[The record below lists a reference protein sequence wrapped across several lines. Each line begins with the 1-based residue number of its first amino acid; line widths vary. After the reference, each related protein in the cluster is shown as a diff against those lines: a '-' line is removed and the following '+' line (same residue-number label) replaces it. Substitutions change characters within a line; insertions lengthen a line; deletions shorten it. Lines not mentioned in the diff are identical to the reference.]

1 VLFSPWFCTLL
12 SPVGGIA
19 SASASILAG
28 SRHCVNELGGEQPQ
42 VEQCGSD
49 HFVAAIPGEGVL
61 LGGWGFSRLLM
72 QSSNEKAGRMGR
84 IADEIRMPQDPLL
97 AALGAAMPVP
107 SGSIAREAQTVGDQ
121 ASHSACRK
129 LF

>member
-1 VLFSPWFCTLL
+1 MFIGSPQLSFQLRDRRNQVLQSGTDPT
-12 SPVGGIA
+12 
-19 SASASILAG
+19 
-28 SRHCVNELGGEQPQ
+28 
-42 VEQCGSD
+42 
-49 HFVAAIPGEGVL
+49 AIPGEGVL